1 MTYTERGRNTLKE
14 GERPKTGRTGLVSH
28 RAEERKNTIKKSL
41 VKGIGTLSSEMV
53 KGFKVQGGY
62 GQNMEMRNQRRDSET
77 ADMKSGASFGKQLV
91 LSAEQRAR
99 DG

>member
-1 MTYTERGRNTLKE
+1 
-14 GERPKTGRTGLVSH
+14 
-28 RAEERKNTIKKSL
+28 
-41 VKGIGTLSSEMV
+41 MV

-77 ADMKSGASFGKQLV
+77 ADMKSGAWFGKQLV